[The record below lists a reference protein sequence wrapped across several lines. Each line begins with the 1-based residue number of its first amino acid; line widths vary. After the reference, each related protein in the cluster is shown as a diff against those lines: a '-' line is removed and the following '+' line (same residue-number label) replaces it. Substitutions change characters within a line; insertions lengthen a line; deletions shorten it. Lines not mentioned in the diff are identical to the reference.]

1 MKTALMERYER
12 ETGFS
17 SLDSIEA
24 YEESFDVHSES
35 FVAWLEAQLTTP
47 RQFRAKIQ
55 FWDEME
61 DKEDC
66 PVANEDGWV
75 TGWYA
80 DGIMVGKAI
89 ECDEDGVIFEWWTYV
104 DPESVEAVCN

>member
-1 MKTALMERYER
+1 MNSLEEQELVYRGCACSRNGAKTIQSNLVERYYQL
-12 ETGFS
+12 
-17 SLDSIEA
+17 SLENMELLS
-24 YEESFDVHSES
+24 
-35 FVAWLEAQLTTP
+35 TP

-55 FWDEME
+55 YWDEME
-61 DKEDC
+61 DKEDY

-89 ECDEDGVIFEWWTYV
+89 ECNEDGVVFDWWTWV
-104 DPESVEAVCN
+104 DPESVEAV